1 MVTQQE
7 VFKLKVVI
15 MTDPVMELIKLENGD
30 IALRNSDA
38 PEDVLLTISFSEQ
51 LQGFLQSDQL
61 EIARAM
67 VVAGMDRYRDIQME
81 RMEHA
86 KENGKPGVLH

>member
-1 MVTQQE
+1 
-7 VFKLKVVI
+7 

-30 IALRNSDA
+30 IALRNSEA

-51 LQGFLQSDQL
+51 LRGFLQSDQL

-67 VVAGMDRYRDIQME
+67 VVAGMDRYRDIQIE
-81 RMEHA
+81 RMEEA
-86 KENGKPGVLH
+86 KQVSESGVLH

>member
-1 MVTQQE
+1 
-7 VFKLKVVI
+7 

-38 PEDVLLTISFSEQ
+38 PEEVLLTISFSDQ

-67 VVAGMDRYRDIQME
+67 VVAGMDRYRDIQIE
-81 RMEHA
+81 RMEEA
-86 KENGKPGVLH
+86 KQVSETGVLH